1 MPQHC
6 KDEIEMVG
14 VQAGHETAHTCSA
27 DLSGRAGSPQ
37 AGIGRSMSITSGTK
51 FRGLV
56 GGRVDTESEEL
67 SRRSSPCAI
76 RGSPSA
82 KRCLSK
88 ETHDASKGFCRVDIH
103 RVLVQSNL
111 LRVIEPE
118 TTTGR
123 TTRAYLW
130 KTA

>member
-1 MPQHC
+1 MSRPRLLRRPHH
-6 KDEIEMVG
+6 
-14 VQAGHETAHTCSA
+14 AGRFATGGHRSVDVSA
-27 DLSGRAGSPQ
+27 VREQVP
-37 AGIGRSMSITSGTK
+37 
-51 FRGLV
+51 GLV
-56 GGRVDTESEEL
+56 GGQVDTESEEL
-67 SRRSSPCAI
+67 SRRSSRCAI

-88 ETHDASKGFCRVDIH
+88 WTHDAIKGFCGVDIY

-130 KTA
+130 KTAQLWYP

>member
-1 MPQHC
+1 MPQDGN
-6 KDEIEMVG
+6 DEIEMVG

-88 ETHDASKGFCRVDIH
+88 
-103 RVLVQSNL
+103 
-111 LRVIEPE
+111 
-118 TTTGR
+118 
-123 TTRAYLW
+123 
-130 KTA
+130 

>member
-1 MPQHC
+1 MSRPRLLRRPHH
-6 KDEIEMVG
+6 
-14 VQAGHETAHTCSA
+14 AGRFATGGHRSVDVSA
-27 DLSGRAGSPQ
+27 VREQVP
-37 AGIGRSMSITSGTK
+37 
-51 FRGLV
+51 GLV
-56 GGRVDTESEEL
+56 GGQVDTESEEL